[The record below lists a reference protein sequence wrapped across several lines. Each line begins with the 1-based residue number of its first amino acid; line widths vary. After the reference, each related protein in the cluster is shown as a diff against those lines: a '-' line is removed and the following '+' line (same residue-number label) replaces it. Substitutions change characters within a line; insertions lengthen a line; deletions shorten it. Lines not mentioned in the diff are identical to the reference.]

1 MLPAG
6 SARFR
11 GTYVVNR
18 LKTPWGEVRYGS
30 TAEVP
35 SPFQQRV
42 TSGEVHDNRLSAVL
56 LSGLKPQT
64 TLLADRAYDAD
75 WIRALVNGQGA

>member
-1 MLPAG
+1 
-6 SARFR
+6 
-11 GTYVVNR
+11 
-18 LKTPWGEVRYGS
+18 
-30 TAEVP
+30 
-35 SPFQQRV
+35 V